1 MSKKKRLIILLSAV
15 VVIAAAVLTVRYIR
29 HWSTNDPTLLSVSG
43 NIEVR
48 DAEISFKLSGRVLE
62 RLVSEGELAEAGQ
75 IVARLDDS
83 DLIQEVALRQ
93 AELRASLAS
102 LAELEAGFRPEEIAQ
117 GHAAMQKAQWRLDEL
132 LAGSRPQEIAAAAA
146 GAENAAVNVAH
157 LKIEFDRQS
166 KLLKGNTISQREFD
180 RAESEYQR
188 AVASLR
194 EAQEKSK
201 LVKEGPRK
209 EQIAQARAALNEARN
224 HYEMLKNGPR
234 KETIEQSRARV
245 EQARASH
252 AMANIRLSYAT
263 ISAPFSGIILSEN
276 VESGEYVSPG
286 TPVVTMGDLKNVWLR
301 AYINETDLGRVKPGQ
316 MIRVT
321 TDTYPGKIYE
331 GRISFISSDAEFT
344 PKNVQTEK
352 ERVKLVYRVKIDI
365 PNPGMELKPGMP
377 ADAEDRARPGSQIMD
392 AIRTENL
399 TKIFNGLYG
408 GGPFDF
414 VGNRR
419 GNFRPRRPGR
429 RGQDDDHAAAD
440 RHHGPHGG
448 RGMGVWPS
456 HGSRG
461 GGDQGENRVHE
472 PALWLVSGSDRHGE
486 YRFLCGYLWRAA
498 QGTGRQNRSAVLFQQ
513 PDAV

>member
-1 MSKKKRLIILLSAV
+1 MPKKKRLIILLSAV

-29 HWSTNDPTLLSVSG
+29 HWSTNDPALLSVSG

-62 RLVSEGELAEAGQ
+62 RLVSEGELADAGQ

-157 LKIEFDRQS
+157 LKIEFDRQF

-286 TPVVTMGDLKNVWLR
+286 TPVVTIGDLKNVWLR

-316 MIRVT
+316 MTRVT

-331 GRISFISSDAEFT
+331 GRISFISSAAEFT

-377 ADAEDRARPGSQIMD
+377 ADAGIM
-392 AIRTENL
+392 L
-399 TKIFNGLYG
+399 
-408 GGPFDF
+408 
-414 VGNRR
+414 
-419 GNFRPRRPGR
+419 
-429 RGQDDDHAAAD
+429 
-440 RHHGPHGG
+440 
-448 RGMGVWPS
+448 
-456 HGSRG
+456 
-461 GGDQGENRVHE
+461 DQGAR
-472 PALWLVSGSDRHGE
+472 
-486 YRFLCGYLWRAA
+486 
-498 QGTGRQNRSAVLFQQ
+498 
-513 PDAV
+513 

>member
-48 DAEISFKLSGRVLE
+48 DAEISFKLAGRVLE

-316 MIRVT
+316 MVRVT

-331 GRISFISSDAEFT
+331 GRISFISSAAEFT

-377 ADAEDRARPGSQIMD
+377 ADARIM
-392 AIRTENL
+392 L
-399 TKIFNGLYG
+399 
-408 GGPFDF
+408 
-414 VGNRR
+414 
-419 GNFRPRRPGR
+419 
-429 RGQDDDHAAAD
+429 
-440 RHHGPHGG
+440 
-448 RGMGVWPS
+448 
-456 HGSRG
+456 
-461 GGDQGENRVHE
+461 DQGAR
-472 PALWLVSGSDRHGE
+472 
-486 YRFLCGYLWRAA
+486 
-498 QGTGRQNRSAVLFQQ
+498 
-513 PDAV
+513 